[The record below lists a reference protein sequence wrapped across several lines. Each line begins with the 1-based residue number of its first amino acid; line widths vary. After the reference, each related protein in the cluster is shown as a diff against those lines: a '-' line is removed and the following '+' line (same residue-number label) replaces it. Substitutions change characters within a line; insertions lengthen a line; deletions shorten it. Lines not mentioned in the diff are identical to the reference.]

1 MNFFSW
7 LDFRVF
13 IFLLGRIRKQNKLKA
28 KDAAVANISS
38 LCVKKVT
45 ASFKILE
52 EGFMWNMVK
61 VFEIGPQQDNL
72 VNNAEDIIFR
82 FLTLQFAIFA
92 IFFSIR

>member
-1 MNFFSW
+1 MKFSIIRSHNRLWLLPSLTGSKARLRGMNFFSW

-52 EGFMWNMVK
+52 EGFM
-61 VFEIGPQQDNL
+61 
-72 VNNAEDIIFR
+72 
-82 FLTLQFAIFA
+82 
-92 IFFSIR
+92 